1 MRVYA
6 CARTRDNVR
15 GERRAEG
22 GGKLLE
28 EKSDTLQDNSKKKNI
43 LQKIHFFA
51 EKRFTKKSQSSSICK
66 LSESSGKTQ

>member
-1 MRVYA
+1 MRARARAITYA
-6 CARTRDNVR
+6 ESEGQRVR
-15 GERRAEG
+15 G
-22 GGKLLE
+22 KFSE